1 MSFLLQ
7 DQMAKLPP
15 LFVPKKPTGLTSKTG
30 LVKIGELPDDVPGK
44 TELNNLTIRATQ
56 LMNVSLFTN
65 ELAWAR
71 GKWLTSFSYI
81 QQIN

>member
-1 MSFLLQ
+1 MCVCFLAQ

-44 TELNNLTIRATQ
+44 TELNNLANRATQ
-56 LMNVSLFTN
+56 LMNVSIFMSPNASSGFFPWFLF
-65 ELAWAR
+65 
-71 GKWLTSFSYI
+71 KD
-81 QQIN
+81 